1 MYFTS
6 DEGTPVETVLT
17 PPSQA
22 RGFAEE
28 LLLLADNPLEQRKQL
43 KIQVQAIQA
52 HLDLHNRPDEL

>member
-1 MYFTS
+1 MKAPLSKRYL
-6 DEGTPVETVLT
+6 P

-22 RGFAEE
+22 REFAEE